1 MPDEYRCVN
10 GELKLLERQGEFIFP
25 VEIWML
31 NDGVNRNNWQ
41 FINLEQHRSSW
52 AGVPILVAYTNG
64 GKQIGDGHNMDV
76 ARDPATGE
84 TVASFT
90 SATAERIVGAISEK
104 PEDIRLADRDGL
116 TWVVGKGFLWAW
128 YARELVKKI
137 ERDAEQGRDMSVS
150 IEALVSQSHME
161 GDVEVEEKY
170 RPLGVT
176 ILGDHVMPAVK
187 DAHIAMLS
195 AIGAEFAQLKIRA
208 ASYME
213 SEDSGAKEPQ
223 KSEQK
228 GCTVRMRFSKQQL
241 RELQERFGENYTV
254 LAATQSDN
262 GVVVCLMGKT
272 GKTAV
277 YVMGAL
283 DETIVPSRIA
293 EINAQ
298 THFCA
303 EGCED
308 VLVDACDMVEI
319 MGADVASLTER
330 LNSATAELAEA
341 KNTITSMREAENRR
355 RVGAAK
361 DKAVATL
368 AAFNANRESKVD
380 EKAIASVQSDIENGL
395 YTASVDADGN
405 WIGDKTVE
413 EKVLAICASA
423 VMDMDRATAKARMS
437 QFAWE
442 RLNHTETDDGSV
454 EALLARKGIRG

>member
-1 MPDEYRCVN
+1 MPEYRSVA
-10 GELKLLERQGEFIFP
+10 GELKLLEKQGEFIFP

-41 FINLEQHRSSW
+41 FINLEQHQAQW

-104 PEDIRLADRDGL
+104 PEDIRLAERDGL

-128 YARELVKKI
+128 YARELVQKI

-161 GDVEVEEKY
+161 GNVEVEEKY
-170 RPLGVT
+170 TPLGVT
-176 ILGDHVMPAVK
+176 ILGDHVMPAVE

-195 AIGAEFAQLKIRA
+195 AMGDEFAELKIRA
-208 ASYME
+208 AAYME
-213 SEDSGAKEPQ
+213 SAENGESEPKE
-223 KSEQK
+223 KYEQK

-254 LAATQSDN
+254 LAATQTDN

-283 DETIVPSRIA
+283 DETIVPSRIV

-319 MGADVASLTER
+319 MGADVADLTER
-330 LNSATAELAEA
+330 LNSATAELTEA
-341 KNTITSMREAENRR
+341 KNTITAMREAENRR
-355 RVGAAK
+355 RVSAAK
-361 DKAVATL
+361 EKAVATL

-380 EKAIASVQSDIENGL
+380 EKSIASVQSDIDSGI

-405 WIGDKTVE
+405 WIGDKAVE
-413 EKVLAICASA
+413 EKVLAICAGA
-423 VMDMDRATAKARMS
+423 VMDMDKAAAKSRMS

-442 RLNHTETDDGSV
+442 RMNGTETDDGSV